1 MTTLTRSEIV
11 EDAEYMACNGE
22 TWPGALR
29 RLGMTADALDK
40 TLRRA
45 GRAEVTTALKLN
57 GNFPS
62 KADRPIREKW
72 AATPDGAAMLAECRR
87 EYERARETYPD
98 KPSVTGRRRLTL
110 LSSSFEIDPTS
121 KENVA

>member
-1 MTTLTRSEIV
+1 MTALTRTEIA
-11 EDAEYMACNGE
+11 EDAEYMARNGE

-45 GRAEVTTALKLN
+45 GRAEVVMALKVN

-62 KADRPIREKW
+62 VPDRPRRDKW
-72 AATPDGAAMLAECRR
+72 ALTPDGAAMLAECRR

-110 LSSSFEIDPTS
+110 LSESLGGTNG